1 MFYFTKRR
9 TEQYQISNGFARLLL
24 MAAAVIALPGF
35 AKAGF
40 FVFENQ
46 GDPNFNQLLGI
57 NDANSPA
64 AQTKAIGINN
74 LEIPEIVGSY
84 TDGATGF
91 THGFLDVE
99 GVQLTVDD
107 PAGVN
112 SVKTP
117 VQKLLGINN
126 NDKAVGFWTDN
137 SGKTHGFVVLITPKT
152 HVLTFVEIGPN
163 YFPGAVATQVTGIT
177 NNHTVCGFWTDTNNN
192 NHGFYAP
199 LGGALMARTST
210 AS

>member
-1 MFYFTKRR
+1 
-9 TEQYQISNGFARLLL
+9 
-24 MAAAVIALPGF
+24 
-35 AKAGF
+35 
-40 FVFENQ
+40 
-46 GDPNFNQLLGI
+46 
-57 NDANSPA
+57 
-64 AQTKAIGINN
+64 
-74 LEIPEIVGSY
+74 
-84 TDGATGF
+84 
-91 THGFLDVE
+91 LDVE

-199 LGGALMARTST
+199 LGGAPTSFDVPFKGKPAKST
-210 AS
+210 EAFGCNNNGEIVGSFTDAVGNVHGFFSNGLVLISFDAPGSKQIKAFGVQGTIINGVNNAGDIVGFFSDGIKVHGFVNFVQPNGQE